1 MGQWECGSPRGAAMH
16 LRGGHHVDGGL
27 AGFTHHTS
35 PTRSR
40 RREIIFWHSHAGRD
54 ATCTRQPCSCRCVL
68 RLPEGN
74 SHLCELR
81 SPFRHSFPLPSRA
94 RSTRRGKTLIRLTSK
109 LTLGIE
115 SIELSKSS
123 STTLVY
129 FVKEL
134 YSAPLSVLVELNRPV
149 SMHIYRATL
158 PCRWEHMGT
167 ATDESRAGKRLCYFQ
182 LFNQFFL
189 IQLDAGP
196 STVDL
201 THT

>member
-1 MGQWECGSPRGAAMH
+1 M
-16 LRGGHHVDGGL
+16 
-27 AGFTHHTS
+27 
-35 PTRSR
+35 
-40 RREIIFWHSHAGRD
+40 
-54 ATCTRQPCSCRCVL
+54 
-68 RLPEGN
+68 
-74 SHLCELR
+74 
-81 SPFRHSFPLPSRA
+81 
-94 RSTRRGKTLIRLTSK
+94 
-109 LTLGIE
+109 
-115 SIELSKSS
+115 ELSKSS
-123 STTLVY
+123 STTLIY

-134 YSAPLSVLVELNRPV
+134 YPAPLLVLVELNRPV